1 MSIDETTPTNANRVT
16 WMLRGMRIWSAF
28 DWTIICTVIAADL
41 MFATATGVGIE
52 TLHGGYPAMVAL
64 MLGLWALLS
73 LVSNLTGLAR
83 GTAWIAEIPAKLS
96 LALAALATLQY
107 YAVWISA
114 PTPLWDDLLI
124 RIDQALGFDWMTVC
138 RWLLSMPPL
147 VQVLRLAYEALLPEV
162 VVVLLVLVFVSPDGA
177 RRFTTALILSLLPTI
192 AILWLMPVEGA
203 FAHYQVASPP
213 SFVTTF
219 RQLRLHELTAVPA
232 ITDGIISFPSYHACA
247 AVLLVYFLRPIPI
260 AFPIAIFVNGLM
272 VTATPLYGGHYL
284 TDVLAGIV
292 VAAVTIALLEHQRRS
307 ASKPTKSE
315 LAQTVGLPSKNVTSP

>member
-1 MSIDETTPTNANRVT
+1 MSIDETTLTNANRMT
-16 WMLRGMRIWSAF
+16 WVLRGVRNWSAF
-28 DWTIICTVIAADL
+28 DWAIICAVIAVDL
-41 MFATATGVGIE
+41 MFAASTGVGIE

-73 LVSNLTGLAR
+73 LVSNLTGVAR
-83 GTAWIAEIPAKLS
+83 GTAWIAELPAKLS

-124 RIDQALGFDWMTVC
+124 HIDQALGFDWMTVC
-138 RWLLSMPPL
+138 RWLLSMPPV
-147 VQVLRLAYEALLPEV
+147 VQVLNLAYEALLPEV
-162 VVVLLVLVFVSPDGA
+162 AVVLLVLVFVSPDGA

-203 FAHYQVASPP
+203 FAHYQVASPD
-213 SFVTTF
+213 FVTIF
-219 RQLRLHELTAVPA
+219 RQLRLHELTTIPA

-247 AVLLVYFLRPIPI
+247 AVLLAYLVRPIPI
-260 AFPIAIFVNGLM
+260 AFPVVIIVNGLM
-272 VTATPLYGGHYL
+272 VAATPLFGGHYL

-292 VAAVTIALLEHQRRS
+292 VAAVTIVLLEHQRRS
-307 ASKPTKSE
+307 
-315 LAQTVGLPSKNVTSP
+315 TSRP